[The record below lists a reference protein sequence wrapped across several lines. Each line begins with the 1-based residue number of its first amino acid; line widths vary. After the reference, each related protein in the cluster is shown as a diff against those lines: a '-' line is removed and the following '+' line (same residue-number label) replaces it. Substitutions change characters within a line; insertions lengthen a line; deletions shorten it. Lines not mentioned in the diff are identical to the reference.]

1 MTVWRAQTAYRCRH
15 CRANCINRFDELVTK
30 LGECRECHGVPDLEL
45 DYPLDHLEDNQPHP
59 DNGLPVSQSGG
70 NLTEEQA
77 LEREEST
84 ERSEVTREVSGKLRV
99 RSDGGER

>member
-45 DYPLDHLEDNQPHP
+45 DYPLDHPENNQPQP
-59 DNGLPVSQSGG
+59 ANRRPVSQGG
-70 NLTEEQA
+70 KLSEEQA
-77 LEREEST
+77 LEADTARSEAREE
-84 ERSEVTREVSGKLRV
+84 RLSGKLRV
-99 RSDGGER
+99 RSDGGKR